1 MTLEKLGK
9 IVIHAYT
16 TVPLYMNLVQ
26 AKDIFYNEFSELP
39 IVDKTYYI
47 NSGNSGLSIK
57 YMGEYIRKELI
68 WTRTSGT
75 SGKFTEVYWNKQEER
90 RSMLSLWMRRYHD
103 YGISAY
109 DRMCYFFPADAGD
122 IPYNETRYELGISRS
137 FLYADNFSSVYHKIL
152 AYNPVWM
159 ILQPSI
165 ALLLCDY
172 AIKYGRPSE
181 LKYIELTGEYLE
193 AGVRKKYKMH
203 FSVKLQINM
212 EQKRSILLH
221 MSAQKERCI

>member
-1 MTLEKLGK
+1 MTLEKLRK

-109 DRMCYFFPADAGD
+109 DRMCYFFPVDAGD